1 MRGFRPELN
10 RSAME
15 KTFSTITIG
24 CKLNQFETE
33 WIRESLIRRNWRF
46 RRFEDGASFCIINSC
61 TVTARSD
68 ARCRKAARRAK
79 RTNPCSFVVVTGC
92 YAETQ
97 RESLEGMKD
106 VDLVIGNGEKSS
118 IPAIIDAIAERE
130 RGDLPADRGAIARS
144 GKSEQAEID
153 RFLDHTRAFVKVQE
167 GCNAS
172 CSYCIVPRARGASRS
187 VPVAA
192 ILEQVAI
199 LQESGYHELVLSGV
213 HIGRYGADLDP
224 PDTLA
229 DLVET
234 ILERTSAL
242 RVRLSSIEMNEVTPR
257 LIDLL
262 RATDR
267 LAPHLH
273 IPLQSGDDHILEA
286 MNRSYRASG
295 FRSKI
300 EEIACARNGIA
311 IGTDII
317 VGFPGETEAGFEN
330 TFELVRDLP
339 MSYFHVFGFSP
350 RPQTPAAAMEGAVS
364 PEEKRARSG
373 RLIALGNSKK
383 RAFLESQVGSP
394 QLALVQRPPHRR
406 SSFVR
411 SLTGTYCEVLL
422 PKEIG
427 APGSLVPVRVNRFHG
442 GILYGSPLEETPF
455 SKPVIGGA
463 CAR

>member
-1 MRGFRPELN
+1 
-10 RSAME
+10 ME

-33 WIRESLIRRNWRF
+33 WIREALIRRNWRF
-46 RRFEDGASFCIINSC
+46 RRFEDGAAFCIINSC

-97 RESLEGMKD
+97 RESLDGMRE
-106 VDLVIGNGEKSS
+106 VDLVLGNGEKSS
-118 IPAIIDAIAERE
+118 LPAIIDAIAERE
-130 RGDLPADRGAIARS
+130 RGDLPTDRRAISRS
-144 GKSEQAEID
+144 ETPEQSEID
-153 RFLDHTRAFVKVQE
+153 RFLDHSRAFVKVQE

-172 CSYCIVPRARGASRS
+172 CSYCIVPRARGPSRS

-192 ILEQVAI
+192 VLDQVAI
-199 LQESGYHELVLSGV
+199 LQESGYHEVVLSGV

-224 PDTLA
+224 PGTLA
-229 DLVET
+229 ELIEA
-234 ILERTSAL
+234 ILERATAV

-257 LIDLL
+257 LLAL
-262 RATDR
+262 VQATDR

-273 IPLQSGDDHILEA
+273 IPLQSGDDRILEA
-286 MNRSYRASG
+286 MNRSYRASA

-300 EEIACARNGIA
+300 EEIARVRDRIA

-317 VGFPGETEAGFEN
+317 AGFPGETEACFEN
-330 TFELVRDLP
+330 TFELVRELP
-339 MSYFHVFGFSP
+339 ISYFHVFGFSP
-350 RPQTPAAAMEGAVS
+350 RPQTPAAALGGTVDPDRRRE
-364 PEEKRARSG
+364 RSE
-373 RLIALGNSKK
+373 RL
-383 RAFLESQVGSP
+383 
-394 QLALVQRPPHRR
+394 LVQGPVHQQT
-406 SSFVR
+406 SLVH
-411 SLTGTYCEVLL
+411 SLTGTYCEILL

-427 APGSLVPVRVNRFHG
+427 VRGLLVPVRVNRFSRG
-442 GILYGSPLEETPF
+442 TLFGTPLEGDPDP
-455 SKPVIGGA
+455 KPVTGA